1 MNHAA
6 FADTPASRCAFY
18 RRTCGL
24 PAGIHP
30 EIGRIVVK
38 AGVVGGITM
47 PDRMGQWVRD
57 DMLFRGHPL
66 GPVVAHIRSRRWTFL
81 CRPDLPD
88 DTRLFAALFRLDV
101 SVVPFGGEIA
111 LPSPADANGG
121 FRRWVV
127 APRDTFRPS
136 GAVIVDCVLTCAGRS
151 VVGERQRVI
160 RDNAPS
166 RAAEPNP
173 GEARS

>member
-30 EIGRIVVK
+30 ELGRIVVK

-47 PDRMGQWVRD
+47 PDRLGQLVRE
-57 DMLFRGHPL
+57 DMLFRGLPL
-66 GPVVAHIRSRRWTFL
+66 GPIVAHVRSCRWTFL
-81 CRPDLPD
+81 CRPDLSD
-88 DTRLFAALFRLDV
+88 DVRLFAALFRIDV
-101 SVVPFGGEIA
+101 SIVPFGSEIA
-111 LPSPADANGG
+111 LPSPADANGV

-136 GAVIVDCVLTCAGRS
+136 GTVIVNSALARAG
-151 VVGERQRVI
+151 GKG
-160 RDNAPS
+160 AP
-166 RAAEPNP
+166 
-173 GEARS
+173 

>member
-47 PDRMGQWVRD
+47 PDRLGQCVRD
-57 DMLFRGHPL
+57 DMLFRGRPL

-88 DTRLFAALFRLDV
+88 DMRLFAALFRLDV
-101 SVVPFGGEIA
+101 SIVPFGSEIA
-111 LPSPADANGG
+111 LPSPADGSDV

-136 GAVIVDCVLTCAGRS
+136 GMVIVNCVLARAG
-151 VVGERQRVI
+151 GKG
-160 RDNAPS
+160 AP
-166 RAAEPNP
+166 
-173 GEARS
+173 